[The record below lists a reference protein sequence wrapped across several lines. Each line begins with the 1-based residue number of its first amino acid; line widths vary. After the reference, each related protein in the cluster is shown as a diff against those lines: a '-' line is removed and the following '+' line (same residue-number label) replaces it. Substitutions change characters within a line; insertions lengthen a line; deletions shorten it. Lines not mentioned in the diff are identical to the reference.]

1 MRYVLVWLAL
11 IGGTRSVLAQP
22 ASGSQYDWRK
32 PNSSGVF
39 LDLGAG
45 WERVH
50 PNGFTYRSEY
60 LRIAPAVSINHLIY
74 IGAAFELG
82 NIYSAYGS
90 PDGKGAAV
98 GANDFMDEGSGST
111 LAGQVFLGVRDLVG
125 IVSFGGEVAPTFRET
140 SAGMNFEYT
149 ADKTSVTTIELHA
162 RGDVW
167 LVPNITA
174 GVTVGMDVASIR
186 DFIAGLQLGF
196 HLEPYDAMR
205 NRH

>member
-1 MRYVLVWLAL
+1 MRFL
-11 IGGTRSVLAQP
+11 IGLLGLVGSTGSVLAQP
-22 ASGSQYDWRK
+22 AAGSQYDWRK
-32 PNSSGVF
+32 PNSAGVF

-45 WERVH
+45 WERLH

-60 LRIAPAVSINHLIY
+60 LRIAPGVSINHLVY
-74 IGAAFELG
+74 LGAAFEAG

-90 PDGKGAAV
+90 PDSRGAAV
-98 GANDFMDEGSGST
+98 GANDFTDEGHGST
-111 LAGQVFLGVRDLVG
+111 LAGQVFLGVRDLIG

-167 LVPNITA
+167 VVPNITA
-174 GVTVGMDVASIR
+174 GITLGMDVASIR
-186 DFIAGLQLGF
+186 DFRAGLQIGF
-196 HLEPYDAMR
+196 HLEPYDAMQ
-205 NRH
+205 NRR